1 MFQVDNPFVAAVKWL
16 LIVYVLVS
24 LIYAL
29 VSLILFLASVVI
41 QKKTGVWFLQ
51 PQIGLQIK
59 EPVAEGWLQRFQQ
72 CSTYM
77 INPCFLMIGGL
88 AYLAYLANSVLI
100 SFGWSSAEMGIAAL
114 INAPLIIFALFGSIL
129 FLGNIYTPKPISM
142 GQGMQSCG
150 NFIAQLCIL
159 IVVGLTYFANSAFIS
174 FGWLSAEMGTIILTI
189 DLAIAALSIGLI
201 LLTIVIAP

>member
-1 MFQVDNPFVAAVKWL
+1 MFQVDNPFVAAIKWL

-24 LIYAL
+24 LTYAL

-51 PQIGLQIK
+51 PKIGLQK
-59 EPVAEGWLQRFQQ
+59 PETEGWLQRFQE

-201 LLTIVIAP
+201 LLTIVIAA

>member
-1 MFQVDNPFVAAVKWL
+1 MFQVDNPFVAAIKWL

-41 QKKTGVWFLQ
+41 KKKTGVWFLD

-59 EPVAEGWLQRFQQ
+59 EPVAEGWLQRFQK

-77 INPCFLMIGGL
+77 INPCFLIIVG
-88 AYLAYLANSVLI
+88 LAYLANSADI
-100 SFGWSSAEMGIAAL
+100 SFGWISAEMGTVAIV
-114 INAPLIIFALFGSIL
+114 NAPLIIFALFGSIL

-142 GQGMQSCG
+142 GQGMQSYG

-201 LLTIVIAP
+201 LLTIVIAA